1 MTEPTRRRSWLVVAA
16 AVVVGIIVGVGV
28 VLIINSN
35 SSDSTAAPASTTTP
49 TVPSSR
55 TPVTVSSSPGTSS
68 AGSSSTGEPQPG
80 AKSADGCLGGKSP
93 FAAVLV
99 AQSQA
104 PLTAE
109 GAAAFARTVG
119 RYSVTFPIDPD
130 ADHVISQIAETDSV
144 MATNGVRD
152 MSAGARDLRAKG
164 YTEATAEP
172 DKSAYISSTAATGG
186 RVDSAIVDLQLYR
199 KLTKADGTVD
209 EVKMTTEVILDV
221 KGGKW
226 MVSTASPPPGDLSN
240 PVTPWVPYIG
250 GC

>member
-1 MTEPTRRRSWLVVAA
+1 MTEPIRKRSWLMVTV

-28 VLIINSN
+28 VLVINSN
-35 SSDSTAAPASTTTP
+35 TSASSATPASTTSP
-49 TVPSSR
+49 SLPSSQ
-55 TPVTVSSSPGTSS
+55 TPMGVSSSPAASS
-68 AGSSSTGEPQPG
+68 ATSSSTGEPQPG
-80 AKSADGCLGGKSP
+80 AKSADGCLGGKDP
-93 FAAVLV
+93 FAAVLL

-130 ADHVISQIAETDSV
+130 ADHVISQIAEADSL
-144 MATNGVRD
+144 MAASGVRD
-152 MSAGARDLRAKG
+152 MSAAARDLRAKG

-172 DKSAYISSTAATGG
+172 DKSAYVSSTGSMNG
-186 RVDSAIVDLQLYR
+186 HVNSANVALQLYR
-199 KLTKADGTVD
+199 KLTKADGAVD
-209 EVKMTTEVILDV
+209 EVKMTTEVILSV
-221 KGGKW
+221 KAGKW
-226 MVSTASPPPGDLSN
+226 VVADASPPPGDLSD